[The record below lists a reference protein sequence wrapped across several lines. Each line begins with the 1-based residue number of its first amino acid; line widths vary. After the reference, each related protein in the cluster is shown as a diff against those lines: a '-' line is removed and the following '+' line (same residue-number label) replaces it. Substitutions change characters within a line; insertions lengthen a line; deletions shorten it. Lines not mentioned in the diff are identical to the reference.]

1 MPRPVDSHTSYVPA
15 IDGLRTVAVLG
26 VLIYHLNPSWLPG
39 GYLGVGMFF
48 TLSGY
53 LITANLMRSY
63 RRGKGLGLPTF
74 WLRRFRRLVPAVV
87 LMLVAVLLLTVFF
100 DLPKLGENASHSLSA
115 LFYVNNWHVILEGQS
130 YFDRFAGHAPLDHMW
145 SLSVEEQFYLFWPL
159 ILFVLLKLTRGKRAP
174 LVISTLVLAAV
185 SFGWMA
191 FLFNT
196 GADATRVYE
205 GTDTRAGGILLGAAL
220 AIALTNAHGYRIP
233 PRALTIPAA
242 LLGVLGIGALFWLL
256 PDYSP
261 NLYNWG
267 LLALSVASVA
277 VITAALDKRTLTSKF
292 FGLTPLRWIGERSY
306 GIYLWHLPAIVF
318 IPQWE
323 NLPWAHPVL
332 VTVVAIAL
340 AHISWTLVEDPI
352 RRHGVVTPLK
362 QWWAQ
367 RHTLPRM
374 GLAVP
379 ATLLAA
385 VVAMGIPAA
394 WNTSLDQAE
403 QPGAQQMGVKIG
415 GDGPAPAPA
424 PDKSAQ
430 ASESDQAEGAAPSSS
445 AEAADSKDAAAQA
458 GKTRCTTVIHVG
470 DSTSIGMFD
479 DGYLSDPQRNAQVT
493 YKNVG
498 AHEVVADVTGAR
510 STVES
515 LEGDPSIR
523 DSVQRLLD
531 QGYGEDACWI
541 IGAGVNDA
549 ANRAVGGS
557 GEEDWRVD
565 QIMELLGDAP
575 VLWPTAA
582 TNRDSGAY
590 DNANMAPFNEALL
603 AARDRY
609 PNLVVYDWASD
620 VHQEW
625 FLPGDDVHYQTEGN
639 EKRAEY
645 FSKAL
650 TLAFPADGSTPKEQL
665 VKVEN

>member
-159 ILFVLLKLTRGKRAP
+159 ILFVLLKLTRGKRTP

-267 LLALSVASVA
+267 LLALSAASVA

-332 VTVVAIAL
+332 VTMVAIAL

-415 GDGPAPAPA
+415 GDGPAPAPG
-424 PDKSAQ
+424 KSAQ

-445 AEAADSKDAAAQA
+445 AESADSKDAAAQA

-590 DNANMAPFNEALL
+590 DNANMAPFNKALL

>member
-267 LLALSVASVA
+267 LLALSAASVA

-415 GDGPAPAPA
+415 GDGPAPAPG
-424 PDKSAQ
+424 KSAQ
-430 ASESDQAEGAAPSSS
+430 ASESDQTEGAAPSSS

-498 AHEVVADVTGAR
+498 AQDVVADVTGAR

-523 DSVQRLLD
+523 DSVQQLLN

>member
-1 MPRPVDSHTSYVPA
+1 
-15 IDGLRTVAVLG
+15 
-26 VLIYHLNPSWLPG
+26 
-39 GYLGVGMFF
+39 
-48 TLSGY
+48 
-53 LITANLMRSY
+53 MRSY

-74 WLRRFRRLVPAVV
+74 WLRRFRRLVPAVA
-87 LMLVAVLLLTVFF
+87 LMLATVLLLTIFF
-100 DLPKLGENASHSLSA
+100 DLPKLGENARFSLSS
-115 LFYVNNWHVILEGQS
+115 LFYVNNWHVIAEGQS

-159 ILFVLLKLTRGKRAP
+159 VLFVLLKLTGGKRAP
-174 LVISTLVLAAV
+174 LVVSTLVLAAV

-196 GADATRVYE
+196 GSDATRVYE

-220 AIALTNAHGYRIP
+220 AIALTNAQGYRIP
-233 PRALTIPAA
+233 PRLLTIPAA
-242 LLGVLGIGALFWLL
+242 LLGVLGIAALFWLL

-261 NLYNWG
+261 HLYNWG
-267 LLALSVASVA
+267 LLALSAASVA
-277 VITAALDKRTLTSKF
+277 VITATLDKRTLTSKF

-323 NLPWAHPVL
+323 NLPWAHPAL
-332 VTVVAIAL
+332 VTVVAVAL
-340 AHISWTLVEDPI
+340 AHISWTLVEDPV
-352 RRHGVVTPLK
+352 RRYGVLAPLK
-362 QWWAQ
+362 QWWAK

-374 GLAVP
+374 ALAIP

-385 VVAMGIPAA
+385 VVSMGVPAA
-394 WNTSLDQAE
+394 WNNSLNQAE
-403 QPGAQQMGVKIG
+403 QPGAQQMGVQIG
-415 GDGPAPAPA
+415 GDGPASS
-424 PDKSAQ
+424 D
-430 ASESDQAEGAAPSSS
+430 SEEKDSS
-445 AEAADSKDAAAQA
+445 AEASGQA
-458 GKTRCTTVIHVG
+458 SPSTENATPEDGKTHCTTVIHVG

-479 DGYLSDPQRNAQVT
+479 DAYLSDPQRNAQVT
-493 YKNVG
+493 YTSVG
-498 AHEVVADVTGAR
+498 AHDVVADVTGAR

-531 QGYGEDACWI
+531 QGYGADACWI

-582 TNRDSGAY
+582 TNLNSGAY

-609 PNLVVYDWASD
+609 PNLIVYDWASD
-620 VHQEW
+620 VRPEW

-645 FSKAL
+645 FAKAL
-650 TLAFPADGSTPKEQL
+650 TLAFPTDGSAPDDQIVTVDK
-665 VKVEN
+665 

>member
-26 VLIYHLNPSWLPG
+26 VLIYHLNPAWLPG

-87 LMLVAVLLLTVFF
+87 LMLVTVLLLTIFF
-100 DLPKLGENASHSLSA
+100 DLPKLGENARFSLSS
-115 LFYVNNWHVILEGQS
+115 LFYVNNWHVIAEGQS

-159 ILFVLLKLTRGKRAP
+159 VLFVLLKLTGGKRAP
-174 LVISTLVLAAV
+174 LVVSTLVLAAA

-196 GADATRVYE
+196 GSDATRVYE

-220 AIALTNAHGYRIP
+220 AIALTNAQGYRIP
-233 PRALTIPAA
+233 PRLLTIPAA
-242 LLGVLGIGALFWLL
+242 LLGVLGIAALFWLL

-261 NLYNWG
+261 HLYNWG
-267 LLALSVASVA
+267 LLALSAASVA

-318 IPQWE
+318 IPEWE
-323 NLPWAHPVL
+323 NLPWAHPAL
-332 VTVVAIAL
+332 VTAVAVAL
-340 AHISWTLVEDPI
+340 AHISWTLVEDPV
-352 RRHGVVTPLK
+352 RRYGVLAPLK
-362 QWWAQ
+362 QWWAK
-367 RHTLPRM
+367 RHTLPHM
-374 GLAVP
+374 ALAIP

-385 VVAMGIPAA
+385 VVSMGVPAA
-394 WNTSLDQAE
+394 WNNSLNQAE
-403 QPGAQQMGVKIG
+403 QPGAQQMGVQIG
-415 GDGPAPAPA
+415 GDGPAPSGS
-424 PDKSAQ
+424 K
-430 ASESDQAEGAAPSSS
+430 EKESS
-445 AEAADSKDAAAQA
+445 AEASGQASPSTEKATPEA

-479 DGYLSDPQRNAQVT
+479 DAYLSDPQRNAQVT
-493 YKNVG
+493 YKSVG
-498 AHEVVADVTGAR
+498 AHDVVADVTGAR

-531 QGYGEDACWI
+531 QGYGADACWI

-582 TNRDSGAY
+582 TNLNSGSY

-609 PNLVVYDWASD
+609 PNLIVYDWASD
-620 VHQEW
+620 VRPEW

-645 FSKAL
+645 FAKAL
-650 TLAFPADGSTPKEQL
+650 TLAFPTDGSAPDDQIVTVDK
-665 VKVEN
+665 

>member
-159 ILFVLLKLTRGKRAP
+159 ILFVLLKLTRGKRTP

-267 LLALSVASVA
+267 LLALSAASVA

-415 GDGPAPAPA
+415 GDGPAPAPG
-424 PDKSAQ
+424 KSAQ
-430 ASESDQAEGAAPSSS
+430 ASESDQTEGAAPSSS
-445 AEAADSKDAAAQA
+445 AETADSKDAAAQA

>member
-267 LLALSVASVA
+267 LLALSAASVA

-385 VVAMGIPAA
+385 VVTMGIPAA

-415 GDGPAPAPA
+415 GDGPAPAPG
-424 PDKSAQ
+424 KSAQ
-430 ASESDQAEGAAPSSS
+430 ASESDQTEGAAPSSS
-445 AEAADSKDAAAQA
+445 AETADSKDAAAQA

-498 AHEVVADVTGAR
+498 AQNVVADVTGAR

>member
-26 VLIYHLNPSWLPG
+26 VLIYHLNPAWFPG

-74 WLRRFRRLVPAVV
+74 WLRRFRRLVPAVA
-87 LMLVAVLLLTVFF
+87 LMLVTVLLLTIFF
-100 DLPKLGENASHSLSA
+100 DLPKLGENARFSLSS
-115 LFYVNNWHVILEGQS
+115 LFYVNNWHVIAEGQS

-159 ILFVLLKLTRGKRAP
+159 VLFVLLKLTGGKRAP
-174 LVISTLVLAAV
+174 LVVSTLVLAAV

-196 GADATRVYE
+196 GSDATRVYE

-220 AIALTNAHGYRIP
+220 AIALTNAQGYRIP
-233 PRALTIPAA
+233 PRLLTIPAA
-242 LLGVLGIGALFWLL
+242 LLGVLGIAALFWLL

-261 NLYNWG
+261 HLYNWG
-267 LLALSVASVA
+267 LLALSAASVA

-318 IPQWE
+318 IPEWE
-323 NLPWAHPVL
+323 NLPWAHPAL
-332 VTVVAIAL
+332 VTAVAVAL
-340 AHISWTLVEDPI
+340 AHISWTLVEDPV
-352 RRHGVVTPLK
+352 RRYGVLAPLK
-362 QWWAQ
+362 QWWAK
-367 RHTLPRM
+367 RHTLPHM
-374 GLAVP
+374 ALAIP

-385 VVAMGIPAA
+385 VVSMGVPAA
-394 WNTSLDQAE
+394 WNNSLNQAE
-403 QPGAQQMGVKIG
+403 QPGAQQMGVQIG
-415 GDGPAPAPA
+415 GDGPAPSGS
-424 PDKSAQ
+424 K
-430 ASESDQAEGAAPSSS
+430 EKESS
-445 AEAADSKDAAAQA
+445 AEASGQASPSTEKATPEA

-479 DGYLSDPQRNAQVT
+479 DAYLSDPQRNAQVT
-493 YKNVG
+493 YKSVG
-498 AHEVVADVTGAR
+498 AHDVVADVTGAR

-531 QGYGEDACWI
+531 QGYGADACWI

-582 TNRDSGAY
+582 TNLNSGSY

-609 PNLVVYDWASD
+609 PNLIVYDWASD
-620 VHQEW
+620 VRPEW

-645 FSKAL
+645 FAKAL
-650 TLAFPADGSTPKEQL
+650 TLAFPTDGSAPDDQIVTVDK
-665 VKVEN
+665 

>member
-159 ILFVLLKLTRGKRAP
+159 ILFVLLKLTRGKRTP

-267 LLALSVASVA
+267 LLALSAASVA

-332 VTVVAIAL
+332 VTMVAIAL

-415 GDGPAPAPA
+415 GDGPAPAPG
-424 PDKSAQ
+424 KSAQ

-445 AEAADSKDAAAQA
+445 AESADSKDAAAQA

-590 DNANMAPFNEALL
+590 DNANMAPFNKALL

-625 FLPGDDVHYQTEGN
+625 FLPGDNVHYQTEGN

>member
-159 ILFVLLKLTRGKRAP
+159 VLFVLLKLTGGKRAP
-174 LVISTLVLAAV
+174 LVVSTLVLAAV

-196 GADATRVYE
+196 GSDATRVYE

-220 AIALTNAHGYRIP
+220 AIALTNAQGYRIP
-233 PRALTIPAA
+233 PRLLTIPAA
-242 LLGVLGIGALFWLL
+242 LLGVLGIAALFWLL

-261 NLYNWG
+261 HLYNWG
-267 LLALSVASVA
+267 LLALSAASVA

-323 NLPWAHPVL
+323 NLPWAHPAL
-332 VTVVAIAL
+332 VTVVAVAL
-340 AHISWTLVEDPI
+340 AHISWTLVEDPV
-352 RRHGVVTPLK
+352 RRNGVLAPLK
-362 QWWAQ
+362 QWWDK
-367 RHTLPRM
+367 RNTLPRM
-374 GLAVP
+374 ALAIP

-385 VVAMGIPAA
+385 VVSMGVPAA
-394 WNTSLDQAE
+394 WNNSLNQAE
-403 QPGAQQMGVKIG
+403 QPGAQQMGVQIG
-415 GDGPAPAPA
+415 GDGPAPS
-424 PDKSAQ
+424 DSEEKDSSAKASGQ
-430 ASESDQAEGAAPSSS
+430 ASPS
-445 AEAADSKDAAAQA
+445 AENATPED

-479 DGYLSDPQRNAQVT
+479 DDYLSDPQRNAQVT

>member
-26 VLIYHLNPSWLPG
+26 VLIYHLNPAWLPG

-87 LMLVAVLLLTVFF
+87 LMLVTVLLLTVFF
-100 DLPKLGENASHSLSA
+100 DLPKLGENARFSLSS
-115 LFYVNNWHVILEGQS
+115 LFYVNNWHVIAEGQS

-159 ILFVLLKLTRGKRAP
+159 VLFVLLKLTGGKRAP
-174 LVISTLVLAAV
+174 LVVSTLVLAAA

-196 GADATRVYE
+196 GSDATRVYE

-220 AIALTNAHGYRIP
+220 AIALTNAQGYRIP
-233 PRALTIPAA
+233 PRLLTIPAA
-242 LLGVLGIGALFWLL
+242 LLGVLGIAALFWLL

-261 NLYNWG
+261 HLYNWG
-267 LLALSVASVA
+267 LLALSAASVA

-323 NLPWAHPVL
+323 NLPWAHPAL
-332 VTVVAIAL
+332 VTAVAVAL
-340 AHISWTLVEDPI
+340 AHISWTLVEDPV
-352 RRHGVVTPLK
+352 RRYGVIAPLK
-362 QWWAQ
+362 QWWAK

-374 GLAVP
+374 ALAIP

-385 VVAMGIPAA
+385 VVSMGVPAA
-394 WNTSLDQAE
+394 WNKSLNQAE
-403 QPGAQQMGVKIG
+403 QPGAQQMGVQIG
-415 GDGPAPAPA
+415 GDGPAPSGSKEK
-424 PDKSAQ
+424 D
-430 ASESDQAEGAAPSSS
+430 SS
-445 AEAADSKDAAAQA
+445 AEASGEASPSTENATPED

-479 DGYLSDPQRNAQVT
+479 DEYLSDPQRNAQVT
-493 YKNVG
+493 YKSVG
-498 AHEVVADVTGAR
+498 AHDVVADVTGAR

-531 QGYGEDACWI
+531 QGYGADACWI

-582 TNRDSGAY
+582 TNLNSGSY

-609 PNLVVYDWASD
+609 PNLIVYDWASD
-620 VHQEW
+620 VRPEW

-645 FSKAL
+645 FAKAL
-650 TLAFPADGSTPKEQL
+650 TLAFPTDGSAPDDQIVTVDK
-665 VKVEN
+665 

>member
-267 LLALSVASVA
+267 LLALSAASVA

-415 GDGPAPAPA
+415 GDGPAPAPG
-424 PDKSAQ
+424 KSAQ
-430 ASESDQAEGAAPSSS
+430 ASESDQTEGAAPSSS
-445 AEAADSKDAAAQA
+445 AESADSKDAAAQA

-625 FLPGDDVHYQTEGN
+625 FLPGDNVHYQTEGN

>member
-267 LLALSVASVA
+267 LLALSAASVA

-385 VVAMGIPAA
+385 VVTMGIPAA

-415 GDGPAPAPA
+415 GDGPAPAPG
-424 PDKSAQ
+424 KSAQ
-430 ASESDQAEGAAPSSS
+430 ASESDQTEGAAPSSS
-445 AEAADSKDAAAQA
+445 AETADSKDAAAQA

-498 AHEVVADVTGAR
+498 AQNVVADVTGAR

-515 LEGDPSIR
+515 LEGDPAIR
-523 DSVQRLLD
+523 DSVQQLLD

>member
-26 VLIYHLNPSWLPG
+26 VLIYHFNPAWLPG

-74 WLRRFRRLVPAVV
+74 WLRRFRRLVPAVA
-87 LMLVAVLLLTVFF
+87 LMLVTVLLLTIFF
-100 DLPKLGENASHSLSA
+100 DLPKLGENARFSLSS
-115 LFYVNNWHVILEGQS
+115 LFYVNNWHVIAEGQS

-159 ILFVLLKLTRGKRAP
+159 VLFVLLKLTGGKRAP
-174 LVISTLVLAAV
+174 LVVSTLVLAAA

-196 GADATRVYE
+196 GSDATRVYE

-220 AIALTNAHGYRIP
+220 AIALTNAQGYRIP
-233 PRALTIPAA
+233 PRLLTVPAA
-242 LLGVLGIGALFWLL
+242 LLGVLGIAALFWLL

-261 NLYNWG
+261 HLYNWG
-267 LLALSVASVA
+267 LLALSAASVA

-318 IPQWE
+318 IPEWE
-323 NLPWAHPVL
+323 NLPWAHPAL
-332 VTVVAIAL
+332 VTAVAVAL
-340 AHISWTLVEDPI
+340 AHISWTLVEDPV
-352 RRHGVVTPLK
+352 RRYGVLAPLK
-362 QWWAQ
+362 QWWAK
-367 RHTLPRM
+367 RHTLPHM
-374 GLAVP
+374 ALAIP

-385 VVAMGIPAA
+385 VVSMGVPAA
-394 WNTSLDQAE
+394 WNNSLNQAE
-403 QPGAQQMGVKIG
+403 QPGAQQMGVQIG
-415 GDGPAPAPA
+415 GDGPAPSGS
-424 PDKSAQ
+424 K
-430 ASESDQAEGAAPSSS
+430 EKESS
-445 AEAADSKDAAAQA
+445 AEASGQASPSTEKATPEA

-479 DGYLSDPQRNAQVT
+479 DAYLSDPQRNAQVT
-493 YKNVG
+493 YKSVG
-498 AHEVVADVTGAR
+498 AHDVVADVTGAR

-531 QGYGEDACWI
+531 QGYGADACWI

-582 TNRDSGAY
+582 TNLNSGSY

-620 VHQEW
+620 VRPEW

-645 FSKAL
+645 FAKAL
-650 TLAFPADGSTPKEQL
+650 TLAFPTDGSAPDDQIVTVDK
-665 VKVEN
+665 

>member
-26 VLIYHLNPSWLPG
+26 VLIYHFNPAWLPG

-74 WLRRFRRLVPAVV
+74 WLRRFRRLVPAVA
-87 LMLVAVLLLTVFF
+87 LMLVTVLLLTIFF
-100 DLPKLGENASHSLSA
+100 DLPKLGENARFSLSS
-115 LFYVNNWHVILEGQS
+115 LFYVNNWHVIAEGQS

-159 ILFVLLKLTRGKRAP
+159 VLFVLLKLTGGKRAP
-174 LVISTLVLAAV
+174 LVVSTLVLAAA

-196 GADATRVYE
+196 GSDATRVYE

-220 AIALTNAHGYRIP
+220 AIALTNAQGYRIP
-233 PRALTIPAA
+233 PRLLTIPAA
-242 LLGVLGIGALFWLL
+242 LLGVLGIAALFWLL

-261 NLYNWG
+261 HLYNWG
-267 LLALSVASVA
+267 LLALSAASVA

-318 IPQWE
+318 IPEWE
-323 NLPWAHPVL
+323 NLPWAHPAL
-332 VTVVAIAL
+332 VTAVAVAL
-340 AHISWTLVEDPI
+340 AHISWTLVEDPV
-352 RRHGVVTPLK
+352 RRYGVLAPLK
-362 QWWAQ
+362 QWWAK
-367 RHTLPRM
+367 RHTLPHM
-374 GLAVP
+374 ALAIP

-385 VVAMGIPAA
+385 VVSMGVPAA
-394 WNTSLDQAE
+394 WNNSLNQAE
-403 QPGAQQMGVKIG
+403 QPGAQQMGVQIG
-415 GDGPAPAPA
+415 GDGPAPSGS
-424 PDKSAQ
+424 K
-430 ASESDQAEGAAPSSS
+430 EKESS
-445 AEAADSKDAAAQA
+445 AEASGQASPSTEKATPEA

-479 DGYLSDPQRNAQVT
+479 DAYLSDPQRNAQVT
-493 YKNVG
+493 YKSVG
-498 AHEVVADVTGAR
+498 AHDVVADVTGAR

-531 QGYGEDACWI
+531 QGYGADACWI

-582 TNRDSGAY
+582 TNLNSGSY

-620 VHQEW
+620 VRPEW

-645 FSKAL
+645 FAKAL
-650 TLAFPADGSTPKEQL
+650 TLAFPTDGSAPDDQIVTVDK
-665 VKVEN
+665 

>member
-267 LLALSVASVA
+267 LLALSAASVA

-415 GDGPAPAPA
+415 GDGPAPAPG
-424 PDKSAQ
+424 KSAQ
-430 ASESDQAEGAAPSSS
+430 ASESDQTEGAAPSSS
-445 AEAADSKDAAAQA
+445 AETADSKDAAAQA

>member
-26 VLIYHLNPSWLPG
+26 VLIYHLNPAWLPG

-87 LMLVAVLLLTVFF
+87 LMLVTVLLLTIFF
-100 DLPKLGENASHSLSA
+100 DLPKLGENARFSLSS
-115 LFYVNNWHVILEGQS
+115 LFYVNNWHVIAEGQS

-159 ILFVLLKLTRGKRAP
+159 VLFVLLKLTGGKRAP
-174 LVISTLVLAAV
+174 LVVSTLVLAAA

-196 GADATRVYE
+196 GSDATRVYE

-220 AIALTNAHGYRIP
+220 AIALTNAQGYRIP
-233 PRALTIPAA
+233 PRLLTIPAA
-242 LLGVLGIGALFWLL
+242 LLGVLGIAALFWLL

-261 NLYNWG
+261 HLYNWG
-267 LLALSVASVA
+267 LLALSAASVA

-318 IPQWE
+318 IPEWE
-323 NLPWAHPVL
+323 NLPWAHPAL
-332 VTVVAIAL
+332 VTAVAVAL
-340 AHISWTLVEDPI
+340 AHISWTLVEDPV
-352 RRHGVVTPLK
+352 RRYGVLAPLK
-362 QWWAQ
+362 QWWAK
-367 RHTLPRM
+367 RHTLPHM
-374 GLAVP
+374 ALAIP

-385 VVAMGIPAA
+385 VVSMGVPAA
-394 WNTSLDQAE
+394 WNNSLNQAE
-403 QPGAQQMGVKIG
+403 QPGAQQMGVQIG
-415 GDGPAPAPA
+415 GDGPAPSGS
-424 PDKSAQ
+424 K
-430 ASESDQAEGAAPSSS
+430 EKESS
-445 AEAADSKDAAAQA
+445 AEASGQA
-458 GKTRCTTVIHVG
+458 SPSAENATPEDGKTRCTTVIHVG

-479 DGYLSDPQRNAQVT
+479 DAYLSDPQRNAQVT
-493 YKNVG
+493 YKSVG
-498 AHEVVADVTGAR
+498 AHDVVADVTGAR

-531 QGYGEDACWI
+531 QGYGADACWI

-609 PNLVVYDWASD
+609 PNLIVYDWASD
-620 VHQEW
+620 VRPEW

-645 FSKAL
+645 FAKAL
-650 TLAFPADGSTPKEQL
+650 TLAFPTDGSAPDDQIVTVDK
-665 VKVEN
+665 

>member
-26 VLIYHLNPSWLPG
+26 VLIYHFNPAWLPG

-53 LITANLMRSY
+53 LITANLMRSD

-74 WLRRFRRLVPAVV
+74 WLRRFRRLVPAVA
-87 LMLVAVLLLTVFF
+87 LMLVTVLLLTIFF
-100 DLPKLGENASHSLSA
+100 DLPKLGENARFSLSS
-115 LFYVNNWHVILEGQS
+115 LFYVNNWHVIAEGQS

-159 ILFVLLKLTRGKRAP
+159 VLFVLLKLTGGKRAP
-174 LVISTLVLAAV
+174 LVVSTLVLAAA

-196 GADATRVYE
+196 GSDATRVYE

-220 AIALTNAHGYRIP
+220 AIALTNAQGYRIP
-233 PRALTIPAA
+233 PRLLTIPAA
-242 LLGVLGIGALFWLL
+242 LLGVLGIAALFWLL

-261 NLYNWG
+261 HLYNWG
-267 LLALSVASVA
+267 LLALSAASVA

-318 IPQWE
+318 IPEWE
-323 NLPWAHPVL
+323 NLPWAHPAL
-332 VTVVAIAL
+332 VTAVAVAL
-340 AHISWTLVEDPI
+340 AHISWTLVEDPV
-352 RRHGVVTPLK
+352 RRYGVLAPLK
-362 QWWAQ
+362 QWWAK
-367 RHTLPRM
+367 RHTLPHM
-374 GLAVP
+374 ALAIP

-385 VVAMGIPAA
+385 VVSMGVPAA
-394 WNTSLDQAE
+394 WNNSLNQAE
-403 QPGAQQMGVKIG
+403 QPGAQQMGVQIG
-415 GDGPAPAPA
+415 GDGPAPSGS
-424 PDKSAQ
+424 K
-430 ASESDQAEGAAPSSS
+430 EKESS
-445 AEAADSKDAAAQA
+445 AEASGQASPSTEKATPEA

-479 DGYLSDPQRNAQVT
+479 DAYLSDPQRNAQVT
-493 YKNVG
+493 YKSVG
-498 AHEVVADVTGAR
+498 AHDVVADVTGAR

-531 QGYGEDACWI
+531 QGYGADACWI

-582 TNRDSGAY
+582 TNLNSGSY

-620 VHQEW
+620 VRPEW

-645 FSKAL
+645 FAKAL
-650 TLAFPADGSTPKEQL
+650 TLAFPTDGSAPDDQIVTVDK
-665 VKVEN
+665 

>member
-159 ILFVLLKLTRGKRAP
+159 VLFVLLKLTGGKRAP
-174 LVISTLVLAAV
+174 LVVSTLVLAAV

-196 GADATRVYE
+196 GSDATRVYE
-205 GTDTRAGGILLGAAL
+205 GTDTRAGGILLGATL
-220 AIALTNAHGYRIP
+220 AIALTNAQGYRIP
-233 PRALTIPAA
+233 PRLLTIPAA
-242 LLGVLGIGALFWLL
+242 LLGVLGIAALFWLL

-261 NLYNWG
+261 HLYNWG
-267 LLALSVASVA
+267 LLALSAASVA

-323 NLPWAHPVL
+323 NLPWAHPAL
-332 VTVVAIAL
+332 VTVVAVAL
-340 AHISWTLVEDPI
+340 AHISWTLVEDPV
-352 RRHGVVTPLK
+352 RRNGVLAPLK
-362 QWWAQ
+362 QWWDK
-367 RHTLPRM
+367 RNTLPRM
-374 GLAVP
+374 ALAIP

-385 VVAMGIPAA
+385 VVSMGVPAA
-394 WNTSLDQAE
+394 WNNSLNQAE
-403 QPGAQQMGVKIG
+403 QPGAQQMGVQIG
-415 GDGPAPAPA
+415 GDGPAPS
-424 PDKSAQ
+424 DSEEKDSSAKASGQ
-430 ASESDQAEGAAPSSS
+430 ASPS
-445 AEAADSKDAAAQA
+445 AENATPED

-479 DGYLSDPQRNAQVT
+479 DDYLSDPQRNAQVT

>member
-26 VLIYHLNPSWLPG
+26 VLIYHFNPAWLPG

-74 WLRRFRRLVPAVV
+74 WLRRFRRLVPAVA
-87 LMLVAVLLLTVFF
+87 LMLVTVLLLTIFF
-100 DLPKLGENASHSLSA
+100 DLPKLGENARFSLSS
-115 LFYVNNWHVILEGQS
+115 LFYVNNWHVIAEGQS

-159 ILFVLLKLTRGKRAP
+159 VLFVLLKLTGGKRAP
-174 LVISTLVLAAV
+174 LVVSTLVLAAA

-196 GADATRVYE
+196 GSDATRVYE

-220 AIALTNAHGYRIP
+220 AIALTNAQGYRIP
-233 PRALTIPAA
+233 PRLLTIPAA
-242 LLGVLGIGALFWLL
+242 LLGVLGIAALFWLL

-261 NLYNWG
+261 HLYNWG
-267 LLALSVASVA
+267 LLALSAASVA

-323 NLPWAHPVL
+323 NLPWAHPAL
-332 VTVVAIAL
+332 VTVVAVAL
-340 AHISWTLVEDPI
+340 AHISWTLVEDPV
-352 RRHGVVTPLK
+352 RRNGVLAPLK
-362 QWWAQ
+362 QWWDK
-367 RHTLPRM
+367 RNTLPRM
-374 GLAVP
+374 ALAIP

-385 VVAMGIPAA
+385 VVSMGVPAA
-394 WNTSLDQAE
+394 WNNSLNQAE
-403 QPGAQQMGVKIG
+403 QPGAQQMGVQIG
-415 GDGPAPAPA
+415 GDGPAPSGS
-424 PDKSAQ
+424 K
-430 ASESDQAEGAAPSSS
+430 EKESS
-445 AEAADSKDAAAQA
+445 AEASGQASPSTEKATPEA

-479 DGYLSDPQRNAQVT
+479 DAYLSDPQRNAQVT
-493 YKNVG
+493 YKSVG
-498 AHEVVADVTGAR
+498 AHDVVADVTGAR

-531 QGYGEDACWI
+531 QGYGADACWI

-582 TNRDSGAY
+582 TNLNSGSY

-609 PNLVVYDWASD
+609 PNLIVYDWASD
-620 VHQEW
+620 VRPEW

-645 FSKAL
+645 FAKAL
-650 TLAFPADGSTPKEQL
+650 TLAFPTDGSAPDDQIVTVDK
-665 VKVEN
+665 

>member
-159 ILFVLLKLTRGKRAP
+159 ILFVLLKLTRGKRTP

-267 LLALSVASVA
+267 LLALSAASVA

>member
-26 VLIYHLNPSWLPG
+26 VLIYHLNPAWLPG

-87 LMLVAVLLLTVFF
+87 LMLVTVLLLTIFF
-100 DLPKLGENASHSLSA
+100 DLPKLGENARFSLSS
-115 LFYVNNWHVILEGQS
+115 LFYVNNWHVIAEGQS

-159 ILFVLLKLTRGKRAP
+159 VLFVLLKLTGGKRAP
-174 LVISTLVLAAV
+174 LVVSTLVLAAV

-196 GADATRVYE
+196 GSDATRVYE
-205 GTDTRAGGILLGAAL
+205 GTDSRAGGILLGATL
-220 AIALTNAHGYRIP
+220 AIALTNAQGYRIP
-233 PRALTIPAA
+233 PRLLTIPAA
-242 LLGVLGIGALFWLL
+242 LLGVLGIAALFWLL

-261 NLYNWG
+261 HLYNWG
-267 LLALSVASVA
+267 LLALSAASVA

-340 AHISWTLVEDPI
+340 AHISWTLVEDPV
-352 RRHGVVTPLK
+352 RRHGVVAPLK
-362 QWWAQ
+362 QWWAK
-367 RHTLPRM
+367 RHTLPHM
-374 GLAVP
+374 ALAIP

-385 VVAMGIPAA
+385 VVSMGVPAA
-394 WNTSLDQAE
+394 WNNSLNQAE
-403 QPGAQQMGVKIG
+403 QPGAQQMGVQIG
-415 GDGPAPAPA
+415 GDGPAPSGS
-424 PDKSAQ
+424 K
-430 ASESDQAEGAAPSSS
+430 EKESS
-445 AEAADSKDAAAQA
+445 AEASGQASPSTEKATPEA

-479 DGYLSDPQRNAQVT
+479 DAYLSDPQRNAQVT
-493 YKNVG
+493 YKSVG
-498 AHEVVADVTGAR
+498 AHDVVADVTGAR

-650 TLAFPADGSTPKEQL
+650 TLAFPADGSTPKDQL

>member
-26 VLIYHLNPSWLPG
+26 VLIYHLNPAWLPG

-87 LMLVAVLLLTVFF
+87 LMLVTVLLLTIFF
-100 DLPKLGENASHSLSA
+100 DLPKLGENARFSLSS
-115 LFYVNNWHVILEGQS
+115 LFYVNNWHVIAEGQS

-159 ILFVLLKLTRGKRAP
+159 VLFVLLKLTGGKRAP
-174 LVISTLVLAAV
+174 LVVSTLVLAAV

-196 GADATRVYE
+196 GSDATRVYE

-220 AIALTNAHGYRIP
+220 AIALTNAQGYRIP
-233 PRALTIPAA
+233 PRLLTIPAA
-242 LLGVLGIGALFWLL
+242 LLGVLGIAALFWLL

-261 NLYNWG
+261 HLYNWG
-267 LLALSVASVA
+267 LLALSAASVA

-318 IPQWE
+318 IPEWE
-323 NLPWAHPVL
+323 NLPWAHPAL
-332 VTVVAIAL
+332 VTAVAVAL
-340 AHISWTLVEDPI
+340 AHISWTLVEDPV
-352 RRHGVVTPLK
+352 RRYGVLAPLK
-362 QWWAQ
+362 QWWAK
-367 RHTLPRM
+367 RHTLPHM
-374 GLAVP
+374 ALAIP

-385 VVAMGIPAA
+385 VVSMGVPAA
-394 WNTSLDQAE
+394 WNNSLNQAE
-403 QPGAQQMGVKIG
+403 QPGAQQMGVQIG
-415 GDGPAPAPA
+415 GDGPAPSGS
-424 PDKSAQ
+424 K
-430 ASESDQAEGAAPSSS
+430 EKESS
-445 AEAADSKDAAAQA
+445 AEASGQASPSTEKATPEA

-479 DGYLSDPQRNAQVT
+479 DAYLSDPQRNAQVT
-493 YKNVG
+493 YKSVG
-498 AHEVVADVTGAR
+498 AHDVVADVTGAR

-531 QGYGEDACWI
+531 QGYGADACWI

-582 TNRDSGAY
+582 TNLNSGSY
-590 DNANMAPFNEALL
+590 DNANMAPFNKALL

-609 PNLVVYDWASD
+609 PNLIVYDWASD
-620 VHQEW
+620 VRPEW

-645 FSKAL
+645 FAKAL
-650 TLAFPADGSTPKEQL
+650 TLAFPTDGSAPDDQIVTVDK
-665 VKVEN
+665 

>member
-26 VLIYHLNPSWLPG
+26 VLIYHLNPAWLPG

-74 WLRRFRRLVPAVV
+74 WLRRFRRLVPAVA
-87 LMLVAVLLLTVFF
+87 LMLVTVLLLTIFF
-100 DLPKLGENASHSLSA
+100 DLPKLGENARFSLSS
-115 LFYVNNWHVILEGQS
+115 LFYVNNWHVIAEGQS

-159 ILFVLLKLTRGKRAP
+159 VLFVLLKLTGGKRAP
-174 LVISTLVLAAV
+174 LVVSTLVLAAV

-196 GADATRVYE
+196 GSDATRVYE

-220 AIALTNAHGYRIP
+220 AIALTNAQGYRIP
-233 PRALTIPAA
+233 PRLLTIPAA
-242 LLGVLGIGALFWLL
+242 LLGVLGIAALFWLL

-261 NLYNWG
+261 HLYNWG
-267 LLALSVASVA
+267 LLALSAASVA

-318 IPQWE
+318 IPEWE
-323 NLPWAHPVL
+323 NLPWAHPAL
-332 VTVVAIAL
+332 VTAVAVAL
-340 AHISWTLVEDPI
+340 AHISWTLVEDPV
-352 RRHGVVTPLK
+352 RRYGVLAPLK
-362 QWWAQ
+362 QWWAK
-367 RHTLPRM
+367 RHTLPHM
-374 GLAVP
+374 ALAIP

-385 VVAMGIPAA
+385 VVSMGVPAA
-394 WNTSLDQAE
+394 WNNSLNQAE
-403 QPGAQQMGVKIG
+403 QPGAQQMGVQIG
-415 GDGPAPAPA
+415 GDGPAPSGS
-424 PDKSAQ
+424 K
-430 ASESDQAEGAAPSSS
+430 EKESS
-445 AEAADSKDAAAQA
+445 AEASGQASPSTEKATPEA

-479 DGYLSDPQRNAQVT
+479 DAYLSDPQRNAQVT
-493 YKNVG
+493 YKSVG
-498 AHEVVADVTGAR
+498 AHDVVADVTGAR

-531 QGYGEDACWI
+531 QGYGADACWI

-582 TNRDSGAY
+582 TNLNSGSY

-609 PNLVVYDWASD
+609 PNLIVYDWASD
-620 VHQEW
+620 VRPEW

-645 FSKAL
+645 FAKAL
-650 TLAFPADGSTPKEQL
+650 TLAFPTDGSAPDDQIVTVDK
-665 VKVEN
+665 

>member
-26 VLIYHLNPSWLPG
+26 VLIYHLNPAWMPG

-267 LLALSVASVA
+267 LLALSAASVA

-445 AEAADSKDAAAQA
+445 AESADSKDAAAQA

-625 FLPGDDVHYQTEGN
+625 FLPGDNVHYQTEGN

>member
-26 VLIYHLNPSWLPG
+26 VLIYHFNPAWLPG

-74 WLRRFRRLVPAVV
+74 WLRRFRRLVPAVA
-87 LMLVAVLLLTVFF
+87 LMLVTVLLLTIFF
-100 DLPKLGENASHSLSA
+100 DLPKLGENARFSLSS
-115 LFYVNNWHVILEGQS
+115 LFYVNNWHVIAEGQS

-159 ILFVLLKLTRGKRAP
+159 VLFVLLKLTGGKRAP
-174 LVISTLVLAAV
+174 LVVSTLVLAAV

-196 GADATRVYE
+196 GSDATRVYE

-220 AIALTNAHGYRIP
+220 AIALTNAQGYRIP
-233 PRALTIPAA
+233 PRLLTIPAA
-242 LLGVLGIGALFWLL
+242 LLGVLGIAALFWLL

-261 NLYNWG
+261 HLYNWG
-267 LLALSVASVA
+267 LLALSAASVA

-323 NLPWAHPVL
+323 NLPWAHPAL
-332 VTVVAIAL
+332 VTAVAVAL
-340 AHISWTLVEDPI
+340 AHISWTLVEDPV
-352 RRHGVVTPLK
+352 RRYGVLAPLK
-362 QWWAQ
+362 QWWAK
-367 RHTLPRM
+367 RHTLPHM
-374 GLAVP
+374 ALAIP

-385 VVAMGIPAA
+385 VVSMGVPAA
-394 WNTSLDQAE
+394 WNNSLNQAE
-403 QPGAQQMGVKIG
+403 QPGAQQMGVQIG
-415 GDGPAPAPA
+415 GDGPAPSGSKEK
-424 PDKSAQ
+424 D
-430 ASESDQAEGAAPSSS
+430 SS
-445 AEAADSKDAAAQA
+445 AEATGQA
-458 GKTRCTTVIHVG
+458 SPSTENATPEDGKTRCTTVIHVG

-479 DGYLSDPQRNAQVT
+479 DAYLSDPQRNAQVT
-493 YKNVG
+493 YKSVG
-498 AHEVVADVTGAR
+498 AHDVVADVTGAR

-582 TNRDSGAY
+582 TNLNSGSY

-609 PNLVVYDWASD
+609 PNLIVYDWASD
-620 VHQEW
+620 VRPEW

-645 FSKAL
+645 FAKAL
-650 TLAFPADGSTPKEQL
+650 TLAFPTDGSAPDDQIVTVDK
-665 VKVEN
+665 

>member
-26 VLIYHLNPSWLPG
+26 VLIYHFNPAWLPG

-74 WLRRFRRLVPAVV
+74 WLRRFRRLVPAVA
-87 LMLVAVLLLTVFF
+87 LMLVTVLLLTIFF
-100 DLPKLGENASHSLSA
+100 DLPKLGENARFSLSS
-115 LFYVNNWHVILEGQS
+115 LFYVNNWHVIAEGQS

-159 ILFVLLKLTRGKRAP
+159 VLFVLLKLTGGKRAP
-174 LVISTLVLAAV
+174 LVVSTLVLAAV

-196 GADATRVYE
+196 GSDATRVYE

-220 AIALTNAHGYRIP
+220 AIALTNAQGYRIP
-233 PRALTIPAA
+233 PRLLTIPAA
-242 LLGVLGIGALFWLL
+242 LLGVLGIAALFWLL

-261 NLYNWG
+261 HLYNWG
-267 LLALSVASVA
+267 LLALSAASVA

-318 IPQWE
+318 IPEWE
-323 NLPWAHPVL
+323 NLPWAHPAL
-332 VTVVAIAL
+332 VTAVAVAL
-340 AHISWTLVEDPI
+340 AHISWTLVEDPV
-352 RRHGVVTPLK
+352 RRYGVLAPLK
-362 QWWAQ
+362 QWWAK
-367 RHTLPRM
+367 RHTLPHM
-374 GLAVP
+374 ALAIP

-385 VVAMGIPAA
+385 VVSMGVPAA
-394 WNTSLDQAE
+394 WNNSLNQAE
-403 QPGAQQMGVKIG
+403 QPGAQQMGVQIG
-415 GDGPAPAPA
+415 GDGPAPSGS
-424 PDKSAQ
+424 K
-430 ASESDQAEGAAPSSS
+430 EKESS
-445 AEAADSKDAAAQA
+445 AEASGQASPSTEKATPEA

-479 DGYLSDPQRNAQVT
+479 DAYLSDPQRNAQVT
-493 YKNVG
+493 YKSVG
-498 AHEVVADVTGAR
+498 AHDVVADVTGAR

-531 QGYGEDACWI
+531 QGYGADACWI

-582 TNRDSGAY
+582 TNLNSGSY

-609 PNLVVYDWASD
+609 PNLIVYDWASD
-620 VHQEW
+620 VRPEW

-645 FSKAL
+645 FAKAL
-650 TLAFPADGSTPKEQL
+650 TLAFPTDGSAPDDQIVTVDK
-665 VKVEN
+665 

>member
-26 VLIYHLNPSWLPG
+26 VLIYHLNPAWLPG

-74 WLRRFRRLVPAVV
+74 WLRRFRRLVPAVA
-87 LMLVAVLLLTVFF
+87 LMLVTVLLLTIFF
-100 DLPKLGENASHSLSA
+100 DLPKLGENARFSLSS
-115 LFYVNNWHVILEGQS
+115 LFYVNNWHVIAEGQS

-159 ILFVLLKLTRGKRAP
+159 VLFVLLKLTGGKRAP
-174 LVISTLVLAAV
+174 LVVSTLVLAAV

-196 GADATRVYE
+196 GSDATRVYE

-220 AIALTNAHGYRIP
+220 AIALTNAQGYRIP
-233 PRALTIPAA
+233 PRLLTIPAA
-242 LLGVLGIGALFWLL
+242 LLGVLGIAVLFWLL

-261 NLYNWG
+261 HLYNWG
-267 LLALSVASVA
+267 LLALSAASVA

-340 AHISWTLVEDPI
+340 AHISWTLVEDPV
-352 RRHGVVTPLK
+352 RRHGVVAPLK
-362 QWWAQ
+362 QWWAK

-374 GLAVP
+374 ALAIP

-385 VVAMGIPAA
+385 VVSMGIPAA
-394 WNTSLDQAE
+394 WNNSLNQAE
-403 QPGAQQMGVKIG
+403 QPGAQQMGVQIG
-415 GDGPAPAPA
+415 GDGPAPSGSKEK
-424 PDKSAQ
+424 D
-430 ASESDQAEGAAPSSS
+430 SS
-445 AEAADSKDAAAQA
+445 AEASGEASPSTENATPEK

-479 DGYLSDPQRNAQVT
+479 DAYLSDPQRNAQVT

-498 AHEVVADVTGAR
+498 AQDVVADVTGAR

-582 TNRDSGAY
+582 TNLNSGSY

-620 VHQEW
+620 VRPEW

-645 FSKAL
+645 FAKAL
-650 TLAFPADGSTPKEQL
+650 TLAFPTDGSAPDDQIVTVDK
-665 VKVEN
+665 

>member
-26 VLIYHLNPSWLPG
+26 VLIYHLNPAWLPG

-74 WLRRFRRLVPAVV
+74 WLRRFRRLVPAVA
-87 LMLVAVLLLTVFF
+87 LMLVTVLLLTIFF
-100 DLPKLGENASHSLSA
+100 DLPKLGENARFSLSS
-115 LFYVNNWHVILEGQS
+115 LFYVNNWHVIAEGQS

-159 ILFVLLKLTRGKRAP
+159 VLFVLLKLTGGKRAP
-174 LVISTLVLAAV
+174 LVVSTLVLAAV

-196 GADATRVYE
+196 GSDATRVYE

-220 AIALTNAHGYRIP
+220 AIALTNAQGYRIP
-233 PRALTIPAA
+233 PRLLTIPAA
-242 LLGVLGIGALFWLL
+242 LLGVLGIAALFWLL

-261 NLYNWG
+261 HLYSWG
-267 LLALSVASVA
+267 LLALSAASVA

-323 NLPWAHPVL
+323 NLPWAHPAL
-332 VTVVAIAL
+332 VTVVAVAL
-340 AHISWTLVEDPI
+340 AHISWTLVEDPV
-352 RRHGVVTPLK
+352 RRYGVLAPLK
-362 QWWAQ
+362 QWWAK
-367 RHTLPRM
+367 RHTLPHM
-374 GLAVP
+374 ALAIP

-385 VVAMGIPAA
+385 VVSMGVPAA
-394 WNTSLDQAE
+394 WNNSLNQAE
-403 QPGAQQMGVKIG
+403 QPGAQQMGVQIG
-415 GDGPAPAPA
+415 GDGPAPSGS
-424 PDKSAQ
+424 K
-430 ASESDQAEGAAPSSS
+430 EKESS
-445 AEAADSKDAAAQA
+445 AEASGQASPSTEKATPEA

-479 DGYLSDPQRNAQVT
+479 DAYLSDPQRNAQVT
-493 YKNVG
+493 YKSVG
-498 AHEVVADVTGAR
+498 AHDVVADVTGAR

-531 QGYGEDACWI
+531 QGYGADACWI

-582 TNRDSGAY
+582 TNLNSGSY

-609 PNLVVYDWASD
+609 PNLIVYDWASD
-620 VHQEW
+620 VRPEW

-645 FSKAL
+645 FAKAL
-650 TLAFPADGSTPKEQL
+650 TLAFPTDGSAPDDQIVTVDK
-665 VKVEN
+665 

>member
-159 ILFVLLKLTRGKRAP
+159 ILFVLLKLTRGKRTP

-267 LLALSVASVA
+267 LLALSAASVA

-415 GDGPAPAPA
+415 GDGPAPAPG
-424 PDKSAQ
+424 KSAQ

-445 AEAADSKDAAAQA
+445 AESADSKDAAAQA

-590 DNANMAPFNEALL
+590 DNANMAPFNKALL

>member
-159 ILFVLLKLTRGKRAP
+159 ILFVLLKITRGKRAP

-267 LLALSVASVA
+267 LLALSAASVA

-415 GDGPAPAPA
+415 GDGPAPAPG
-424 PDKSAQ
+424 KSAQ

-445 AEAADSKDAAAQA
+445 AESADSKDAAAQA
-458 GKTRCTTVIHVG
+458 SKTRCTTVIHVG

>member
-26 VLIYHLNPSWLPG
+26 VLIYHFNPAWLPG

-87 LMLVAVLLLTVFF
+87 LMLVTVLLLTIFF
-100 DLPKLGENASHSLSA
+100 DLPKLGENARFSLSS
-115 LFYVNNWHVILEGQS
+115 LFYVNNWHVIAEGQS

-159 ILFVLLKLTRGKRAP
+159 VLFVLLKLTGGKRAP
-174 LVISTLVLAAV
+174 LVVSTLVLAAA

-196 GADATRVYE
+196 GSDATRVYE

-220 AIALTNAHGYRIP
+220 AIALTNAQGYRIP
-233 PRALTIPAA
+233 PRLLTIPAA
-242 LLGVLGIGALFWLL
+242 LLGVLGIAALFWLL

-261 NLYNWG
+261 HLYNWG
-267 LLALSVASVA
+267 LLALSAASVA

-318 IPQWE
+318 IPEWE
-323 NLPWAHPVL
+323 NLPWAHPAL
-332 VTVVAIAL
+332 VTAVAVAL
-340 AHISWTLVEDPI
+340 AHISWTLVEDPV
-352 RRHGVVTPLK
+352 RRYGVLAPLK
-362 QWWAQ
+362 QWWAK
-367 RHTLPRM
+367 RHTLPHM
-374 GLAVP
+374 ALAIP

-385 VVAMGIPAA
+385 VVSMGVPAA
-394 WNTSLDQAE
+394 WNNSLNQAE
-403 QPGAQQMGVKIG
+403 QPGAQQMGVQIG
-415 GDGPAPAPA
+415 GDGPAPSGS
-424 PDKSAQ
+424 K
-430 ASESDQAEGAAPSSS
+430 EKESS
-445 AEAADSKDAAAQA
+445 AEASGQASPSTEKATPEA

-479 DGYLSDPQRNAQVT
+479 DAYLSDPQRNAQVT
-493 YKNVG
+493 YKSVG
-498 AHEVVADVTGAR
+498 AHDVVADVTGAR

-531 QGYGEDACWI
+531 QGYGADACWI

-582 TNRDSGAY
+582 TNLNSGSY

-609 PNLVVYDWASD
+609 PNLIVYDWASD
-620 VHQEW
+620 VRPEW

-645 FSKAL
+645 FAKAL
-650 TLAFPADGSTPKEQL
+650 TLAFPTDGSAPDDQIVTVDK
-665 VKVEN
+665 

>member
-26 VLIYHLNPSWLPG
+26 VLIYHFNPAWLPG

-74 WLRRFRRLVPAVV
+74 WLRRFRRLVPAVA
-87 LMLVAVLLLTVFF
+87 LMLVTVLLLTIFF
-100 DLPKLGENASHSLSA
+100 DLPKLGENARFSLSS
-115 LFYVNNWHVILEGQS
+115 LFYVNNWHVIAEGQS

-159 ILFVLLKLTRGKRAP
+159 VLFVLLKLTGGKRAP
-174 LVISTLVLAAV
+174 LVVSTLVLAAV

-196 GADATRVYE
+196 GSDATRVYE

-220 AIALTNAHGYRIP
+220 AIALTNAQGYRIP
-233 PRALTIPAA
+233 PRLLTIPAA
-242 LLGVLGIGALFWLL
+242 LLGVLGIAALFWLL

-261 NLYNWG
+261 HLYNWG
-267 LLALSVASVA
+267 LLALSAASVA

-318 IPQWE
+318 IPEWE
-323 NLPWAHPVL
+323 NLPWAHPAL
-332 VTVVAIAL
+332 VTAVAVAL
-340 AHISWTLVEDPI
+340 AHISWTLVEDPV
-352 RRHGVVTPLK
+352 RRYGVLAPLK
-362 QWWAQ
+362 QWWAK
-367 RHTLPRM
+367 RHTLPHM
-374 GLAVP
+374 ALAIP

-385 VVAMGIPAA
+385 VVSMGVPAA
-394 WNTSLDQAE
+394 WNNSLNQAE
-403 QPGAQQMGVKIG
+403 QPGAQQMGVQIG
-415 GDGPAPAPA
+415 GDGPAPSGS
-424 PDKSAQ
+424 K
-430 ASESDQAEGAAPSSS
+430 EKESS
-445 AEAADSKDAAAQA
+445 AEASGQASPSTEKATPEA

-479 DGYLSDPQRNAQVT
+479 DAYLSDPQRNAQVT
-493 YKNVG
+493 YKSVG
-498 AHEVVADVTGAR
+498 AHDVVADVTGAR

-531 QGYGEDACWI
+531 QGYGADACWI

-582 TNRDSGAY
+582 TNLNSGSY
-590 DNANMAPFNEALL
+590 DNANMAPFNKALL

-609 PNLVVYDWASD
+609 PNLIVYDWASD
-620 VHQEW
+620 VRPEW

-645 FSKAL
+645 FAKAL
-650 TLAFPADGSTPKEQL
+650 TLAFPTDGSAPDDQIVTVDK
-665 VKVEN
+665 